1 MKRKIGLLVILL
13 LILCGML
20 LAGTNKGYHKDV
32 YSEHYVPVE
41 EVQDELS
48 FSIYKEMDWEQIL
61 LQKQEYLTK
70 KAASEILEFLGLKD
84 YIQLPEKSEN
94 AALDRGEW
102 NAVYT
107 EILAYLDDEKTVTTQ
122 DLLLMDVIES
132 DSGCI
137 LVTNEGDYPS
147 KFGQHFL
154 TAWDNYRL
162 YLLDGKCVGI
172 AGISGEEAEV
182 YNTYIKAVEDG
193 TLTFLS
199 GGAEYEITMDASEKD
214 VTEGVADLVFSNGK
228 LQIVRKK
235 EQEIGGKLLSYDENT
250 IEIEGYGRISHTGKI
265 PVYELLEGEDVT
277 ESSISKVVLGNM
289 EVSYVIGEEEVC
301 AILIRT
307 PAVIENIRVLLLAD
321 DGGKFRSAVYLKAD
335 VDASIKF
342 GETVS
347 DYAAGT
353 LLDVSTWFTERD
365 DTFSIQPAT
374 ENGKIFL
381 CDEAGNTIS
390 NGYSGSVEVRRYEEG
405 YTVVNSVPFE
415 TYLTA
420 VVPSEMPSTYEK
432 EALKAQAVCA
442 RTYAVCQTK
451 HRAQGFDICATT
463 HCQVYQGTAASG
475 ANSDAAVDQ
484 TAGEFL
490 YYSGRLVQE
499 AVYYSSNGGASEDS
513 LNVWGNDVGYLKGK
527 IDPYEGKIAS
537 IIPRYNWSTTFT
549 ASELTTLLNNRGYG
563 IGTVKNAYVSA
574 YTDTGNVYSVTFTGT
589 SGSKT
594 VSREACRTLL
604 NLRSQRFTIGGGT
617 GENIYSVNDTGE
629 SVALG
634 SMSAIDSSGKNSA
647 LSGNVYVITS
657 SGTSQLVQRTTT
669 SSGSGSFVISGSGY
683 GHNVGMSQWGA
694 YSMANLGYSYRD
706 ILQFYYTD
714 VSIR

>member
-1 MKRKIGLLVILL
+1 MKNALRISLL
-13 LILCGML
+13 LIALLFL
-20 LAGTNKGYHKDV
+20 LAWRFAPARQA
-32 YSEHYVPVE
+32 S
-41 EVQDELS
+41 DE
-48 FSIYKEMDWEQIL
+48 
-61 LQKQEYLTK
+61 
-70 KAASEILEFLGLKD
+70 
-84 YIQLPEKSEN
+84 PEP
-94 AALDRGEW
+94 
-102 NAVYT
+102 
-107 EILAYLDDEKTVTTQ
+107 
-122 DLLLMDVIES
+122 
-132 DSGCI
+132 SG
-137 LVTNEGDYPS
+137 
-147 KFGQHFL
+147 
-154 TAWDNYRL
+154 
-162 YLLDGKCVGI
+162 
-172 AGISGEEAEV
+172 
-182 YNTYIKAVEDG
+182 
-193 TLTFLS
+193 
-199 GGAEYEITMDASEKD
+199 
-214 VTEGVADLVFSNGK
+214 
-228 LQIVRKK
+228 
-235 EQEIGGKLLSYDENT
+235 
-250 IEIEGYGRISHTGKI
+250 
-265 PVYELLEGEDVT
+265 
-277 ESSISKVVLGNM
+277 
-289 EVSYVIGEEEVC
+289 
-301 AILIRT
+301 
-307 PAVIENIRVLLLAD
+307 
-321 DGGKFRSAVYLKAD
+321 
-335 VDASIKF
+335 
-342 GETVS
+342 
-347 DYAAGT
+347 
-353 LLDVSTWFTERD
+353 
-365 DTFSIQPAT
+365 
-374 ENGKIFL
+374 
-381 CDEAGNTIS
+381 
-390 NGYSGSVEVRRYEEG
+390 EVRRPDAAVPDHTRTLRVLHGGAVEEM
-405 YTVVNSVPFE
+405 TMDE
-415 TYLTA
+415 YLLGVLRA
-420 VVPSEMPSTYEK
+420 EMPASFEL

-634 SMSAIDSSGKNSA
+634 SMSAIDSSGKSSA

-669 SSGSGSFVISGSGY
+669 SSGSGSSVSSRQGRPAGCACTKSLARPSRNSSSRLSSAAAREAALENSGFTLLSAGTAWWR
-683 GHNVGMSQWGA
+683 MRLRA
-694 YSMANLGYSYRD
+694 
-706 ILQFYYTD
+706 
-714 VSIR
+714 

>member
-1 MKRKIGLLVILL
+1 MSGGNINVINVVDLE
-13 LILCGML
+13 
-20 LAGTNKGYHKDV
+20 D
-32 YSEHYVPVE
+32 YV
-41 EVQDELS
+41 
-48 FSIYKEMDWEQIL
+48 
-61 LQKQEYLTK
+61 
-70 KAASEILEFLGLKD
+70 
-84 YIQLPEKSEN
+84 
-94 AALDRGEW
+94 
-102 NAVYT
+102 
-107 EILAYLDDEKTVTTQ
+107 
-122 DLLLMDVIES
+122 
-132 DSGCI
+132 
-137 LVTNEGDYPS
+137 
-147 KFGQHFL
+147 
-154 TAWDNYRL
+154 
-162 YLLDGKCVGI
+162 KCVI
-172 AGISGEEAEV
+172 PWEMS
-182 YNTYIKAVEDG
+182 
-193 TLTFLS
+193 
-199 GGAEYEITMDASEKD
+199 KD
-214 VTEGVADLVFSNGK
+214 W
-228 LQIVRKK
+228 
-235 EQEIGGKLLSYDENT
+235 
-250 IEIEGYGRISHTGKI
+250 
-265 PVYELLEGEDVT
+265 PV
-277 ESSISKVVLGNM
+277 
-289 EVSYVIGEEEVC
+289 
-301 AILIRT
+301 
-307 PAVIENIRVLLLAD
+307 
-321 DGGKFRSAVYLKAD
+321 
-335 VDASIKF
+335 
-342 GETVS
+342 
-347 DYAAGT
+347 
-353 LLDVSTWFTERD
+353 
-365 DTFSIQPAT
+365 
-374 ENGKIFL
+374 
-381 CDEAGNTIS
+381 
-390 NGYSGSVEVRRYEEG
+390 
-405 YTVVNSVPFE
+405 
-415 TYLTA
+415 
-420 VVPSEMPSTYEK
+420 

-549 ASELTTLLNNRGYG
+549 ASELTSLLNNRGYG

-634 SMSAIDSSGKNSA
+634 SMSAIDSSGKSSA

-657 SGTSQLVQRTTT
+657 SGTSQLEQRTTT

>member
-1 MKRKIGLLVILL
+1 MKRFWKTIILS
-13 LILCGML
+13 ML
-20 LAGTNKGYHKDV
+20 LALALCVGAQATENTMLKVGLKYGTNALFTARLQNYNDTLSGSGYEFGYYDADRSFVPLAATDEQRITVTVDSNAYVSGGVCYETRPTNYSTILGAYHIELLTAFGSYEEALAVAQSYPKGFVAYIDGEYRVRVGNHASYDESARVLSETDV
-32 YSEHYVPVE
+32 
-41 EVQDELS
+41 
-48 FSIYKEMDWEQIL
+48 
-61 LQKQEYLTK
+61 
-70 KAASEILEFLGLKD
+70 
-84 YIQLPEKSEN
+84 
-94 AALDRGEW
+94 
-102 NAVYT
+102 
-107 EILAYLDDEKTVTTQ
+107 LAYGAQIVTPSSTGVVVSVTDTDTVLFEFDCSGLRSLGVRPRSVSGEKTVTWFSGYRYYGGFEYQ
-122 DLLLMDVIES
+122 RVSGGNINVINVVDLE
-132 DSGCI
+132 
-137 LVTNEGDYPS
+137 DYV
-147 KFGQHFL
+147 
-154 TAWDNYRL
+154 
-162 YLLDGKCVGI
+162 KCVI
-172 AGISGEEAEV
+172 PWEMS
-182 YNTYIKAVEDG
+182 
-193 TLTFLS
+193 
-199 GGAEYEITMDASEKD
+199 KD
-214 VTEGVADLVFSNGK
+214 W
-228 LQIVRKK
+228 
-235 EQEIGGKLLSYDENT
+235 
-250 IEIEGYGRISHTGKI
+250 
-265 PVYELLEGEDVT
+265 PV
-277 ESSISKVVLGNM
+277 
-289 EVSYVIGEEEVC
+289 
-301 AILIRT
+301 
-307 PAVIENIRVLLLAD
+307 
-321 DGGKFRSAVYLKAD
+321 
-335 VDASIKF
+335 
-342 GETVS
+342 
-347 DYAAGT
+347 
-353 LLDVSTWFTERD
+353 
-365 DTFSIQPAT
+365 
-374 ENGKIFL
+374 
-381 CDEAGNTIS
+381 
-390 NGYSGSVEVRRYEEG
+390 
-405 YTVVNSVPFE
+405 
-415 TYLTA
+415 
-420 VVPSEMPSTYEK
+420 

-484 TAGEFL
+484 TVGEFL

-629 SVALG
+629 SAALG
-634 SMSAIDSSGKNSA
+634 SMSAIDSSGKSSA

-657 SGTSQLVQRTTT
+657 NGTSQLEQRTTT

>member
-1 MKRKIGLLVILL
+1 MVKKWSVSYPAVNGTEQRRVYVYLPTMYEADPDRRYPVLYMFDGQNVFFDEDATFGKSWGVADYLDYTDTPLIVAAVECNAGANNERLVEYSPYRFDDPQFGHFDGTGQATMSWYIHRFKPFIDRNFRTLPDREHTFIGGSSTGVTVIVTGTDT
-13 LILCGML
+13 ILFEFDCG
-20 LAGTNKGYHKDV
+20 G
-32 YSEHYVPVE
+32 
-41 EVQDELS
+41 
-48 FSIYKEMDWEQIL
+48 
-61 LQKQEYLTK
+61 
-70 KAASEILEFLGLKD
+70 
-84 YIQLPEKSEN
+84 SEN
-94 AALDRGEW
+94 LG
-102 NAVYT
+102 
-107 EILAYLDDEKTVTTQ
+107 ILPIETREKTVTWFRGYRYYGGFEYQ
-122 DLLLMDVIES
+122 RVSGGNINVINVVDLE
-132 DSGCI
+132 
-137 LVTNEGDYPS
+137 DYV
-147 KFGQHFL
+147 
-154 TAWDNYRL
+154 
-162 YLLDGKCVGI
+162 KCVI
-172 AGISGEEAEV
+172 PWEMS
-182 YNTYIKAVEDG
+182 
-193 TLTFLS
+193 
-199 GGAEYEITMDASEKD
+199 KD
-214 VTEGVADLVFSNGK
+214 W
-228 LQIVRKK
+228 
-235 EQEIGGKLLSYDENT
+235 
-250 IEIEGYGRISHTGKI
+250 
-265 PVYELLEGEDVT
+265 PV
-277 ESSISKVVLGNM
+277 
-289 EVSYVIGEEEVC
+289 
-301 AILIRT
+301 
-307 PAVIENIRVLLLAD
+307 
-321 DGGKFRSAVYLKAD
+321 
-335 VDASIKF
+335 
-342 GETVS
+342 
-347 DYAAGT
+347 
-353 LLDVSTWFTERD
+353 
-365 DTFSIQPAT
+365 
-374 ENGKIFL
+374 
-381 CDEAGNTIS
+381 
-390 NGYSGSVEVRRYEEG
+390 
-405 YTVVNSVPFE
+405 
-415 TYLTA
+415 
-420 VVPSEMPSTYEK
+420 

-484 TAGEFL
+484 TTGEFL

>member
-1 MKRKIGLLVILL
+1 MKKWCRTFLLSCLL
-13 LILCGML
+13 CLSLCT
-20 LAGTNKGYHKDV
+20 LAQATDGETLRV
-32 YSEHYVPVE
+32 
-41 EVQDELS
+41 
-48 FSIYKEMDWEQIL
+48 
-61 LQKQEYLTK
+61 
-70 KAASEILEFLGLKD
+70 GLKYGSSAMSEANLQNYSPFGGYALGYFDADGSFETLAVLPQSYEKITVTQDKTYHAQLAETFYD
-84 YIQLPEKSEN
+84 YASASMRASQYGGFAAYEN
-94 AALDRGEW
+94 GACYVRVGSYASLSAAQSAAMQYGGT
-102 NAVYT
+102 AVGGSGT
-107 EILAYLDDEKTVTTQ
+107 GVTVIVTGTDTILFEFDCGDSRNLGIRPIEAGQKTVTWFRGYRYYGGFEYQ
-122 DLLLMDVIES
+122 RASGGLISVINVVDME
-132 DSGCI
+132 
-137 LVTNEGDYPS
+137 DYV
-147 KFGQHFL
+147 
-154 TAWDNYRL
+154 
-162 YLLDGKCVGI
+162 KCV
-172 AGISGEEAEV
+172 
-182 YNTYIKAVEDG
+182 
-193 TLTFLS
+193 
-199 GGAEYEITMDASEKD
+199 
-214 VTEGVADLVFSNGK
+214 
-228 LQIVRKK
+228 
-235 EQEIGGKLLSYDENT
+235 
-250 IEIEGYGRISHTGKI
+250 I
-265 PVYELLEGEDVT
+265 PWEM
-277 ESSISKVVLGNM
+277 SSDWPV
-289 EVSYVIGEEEVC
+289 
-301 AILIRT
+301 
-307 PAVIENIRVLLLAD
+307 
-321 DGGKFRSAVYLKAD
+321 
-335 VDASIKF
+335 
-342 GETVS
+342 
-347 DYAAGT
+347 
-353 LLDVSTWFTERD
+353 
-365 DTFSIQPAT
+365 
-374 ENGKIFL
+374 
-381 CDEAGNTIS
+381 
-390 NGYSGSVEVRRYEEG
+390 
-405 YTVVNSVPFE
+405 
-415 TYLTA
+415 
-420 VVPSEMPSTYEK
+420 

-537 IIPRYNWSTTFT
+537 IIPKYNWSTTFT

-604 NLRSQRFTIGGGT
+604 NLRSQRFTIGGGS
-617 GENIYSVNDTGE
+617 ENAYSVNDTGE
-629 SVALG
+629 SVAL
-634 SMSAIDSSGKNSA
+634 SAASAVDSSGKSSA

-669 SSGSGSFVISGSGY
+669 LSGSGSFVISGSGY